1 MLLSFRKNARTR
13 GVSKYLKAGFARNPK
28 EGRIQETGDRRQE
41 TGDRRQETGDR
52 RQETGDRR
60 QETGDRR
67 QETGDRRQDNIK
79 SKIKENN
86 RETFELFSF

>member
-1 MLLSFRKNARTR
+1 VLANILRRALPATQK
-13 GVSKYLKAGFARNPK
+13 KA
-28 EGRIQETGDRRQE
+28 EY
-41 TGDRRQETGDR
+41 R

>member
-1 MLLSFRKNARTR
+1 VLANILRRALPATQK
-13 GVSKYLKAGFARNPK
+13 KA
-28 EGRIQETGDRRQE
+28 EY
-41 TGDRRQETGDR
+41 RRQETGDR

>member
-1 MLLSFRKNARTR
+1 VLANILRRALPATQK
-13 GVSKYLKAGFARNPK
+13 KA
-28 EGRIQETGDRRQE
+28 EYRRQE